1 MGFAMTRRGDE
12 DVKLGS
18 RQWLRNV
25 VALVNSASDLPPV
38 GKPSLTI
45 RKSRI
50 LGRYVFR
57 DELRPGESLKR
68 RIEGRRERRA

>member
-1 MGFAMTRRGDE
+1 
-12 DVKLGS
+12 
-18 RQWLRNV
+18 
-25 VALVNSASDLPPV
+25 VNSASDLPPV

-57 DELRPGESLKR
+57 DELSPEESWRR
-68 RIEGRRERRA
+68 RIETRRERRG